1 MRSLPVRRLAPLAV
15 AALLVAVVAPQLVG
29 DRHTTEVSAATY
41 PSNGQGDLVFV
52 GDSLTEGAEYFGS
65 LRAGLLRTLVWPRVT
80 VDYKRGRT
88 VRQGIPVLRK
98 RLGTAPQPTAVMIAL
113 GTNDMMSHAEA
124 SYPATVI
131 NEMMQAA
138 GGLPVMWVNV
148 TFDAKLHPD
157 WRARAARFNR
167 ALTAAST
174 RWPNLTV
181 VNWYRYFVPNSRVRF
196 IADGVHLTVTA
207 YRTRATWIAA
217 RAAEFG
223 RTVVNA
229 STTTTTS
236 SSTTT
241 STSTTTTLPVSTT
254 TSTVAV
260 TTTT

>member
-1 MRSLPVRRLAPLAV
+1 MRSLPARRLAPLAV

-196 IADGVHLTVTA
+196 ISDGVHLTVTA

-229 STTTTTS
+229 STTTS
-236 SSTTT
+236 SSTT
-241 STSTTTTLPVSTT
+241 STSTTTTLPASTT